1 MDAYIDYV
9 SNPLNEWRQPSEY
22 LDAEIAGK
30 PIPLQEMALTYKP
43 NPIGELIPIVHNL
56 PKPNREITKIHFMT
70 LLHQLY
76 IRGLSNEQ
84 GWFALSTVILQ
95 KQYRYYNY
103 MLNTLQ
109 FKMILERSGSL
120 YRLISP
126 ETFHPQK
133 FINKKVEEDLGQIAT
148 PPCRTSSRKYR
159 DCQKCCTNI
168 LVRGWYEIHRTLQC
182 ECPQAED

>member
-1 MDAYIDYV
+1 MKELIIYNPPYKTISQLVDAYIDYV

-84 GWFALSTVILQ
+84 GWFALSTVILT
-95 KQYRYYNY
+95 KA
-103 MLNTLQ
+103 
-109 FKMILERSGSL
+109 ISL
-120 YRLISP
+120 HITICSTR
-126 ETFHPQK
+126 
-133 FINKKVEEDLGQIAT
+133 
-148 PPCRTSSRKYR
+148 CSS
-159 DCQKCCTNI
+159 N
-168 LVRGWYEIHRTLQC
+168 
-182 ECPQAED
+182 